1 MPSSAL
7 AAHDLYWTIDMKPL
21 NAIVERV
28 HASGRR
34 VVLAIT
40 GGGSGAIAALLRV
53 PGGSRTLVEAIVPYS
68 PDALVDFLGHEPEQ
82 ACSAATA
89 VAMARRA
96 LARGARRSGPG
107 ALLVGVGVTASLVT
121 DRPKHGD
128 HRCHIAVTDG
138 GRVDIVSIV
147 LDRGARD
154 RAAEED
160 LVARATLLTLARA
173 CGIDTPGVDS
183 LLGPNDRLTVAS
195 SVPSDDLVARLLAGA
210 LERLTMLPDGQ
221 LATNAP
227 VPRGVL
233 AGSFNPLHAGHLELA
248 RVASEILAA
257 RVTFE
262 LSVVNADKP
271 VLAAVEV
278 RRRLEQFSWRG
289 TVELTRAP
297 TFREKA
303 RVLPGAAFVVGV
315 DTAARILDPRYYGG
329 SAASMVAALD
339 EIGRLG
345 GRFLVAGRADPGG
358 RFVTLADLAVPGP
371 VAHLFEQIPEAR
383 FRRDISSTEL
393 RGVAAGPQPR

>member
-1 MPSSAL
+1 
-7 AAHDLYWTIDMKPL
+7 MKPL

-96 LARGARRSGPG
+96 VARAARRSGRTG
-107 ALLVGVGVTASLVT
+107 ALLVGAGVTASLVT

-138 GRVDIVSIV
+138 GRVDVVSIV

-183 LLGPNDRLTVAS
+183 LLGPDDRLTVAS

>member
-96 LARGARRSGPG
+96 VARAARRSGRTG
-107 ALLVGVGVTASLVT
+107 ALLVGAGVTASLVT

-138 GRVDIVSIV
+138 GRVDVVSIV

-173 CGIDTPGVDS
+173 CGIDTPGVES
-183 LLGPNDRLTVAS
+183 LLGPDDRLTVAS
-195 SVPSDDLVARLLAGA
+195 TADLIGRLLAGSVD
-210 LERLTMLPDGQ
+210 RLTMSPDGQ
-221 LATNAP
+221 LAANAP

-233 AGSFNPLHAGHLELA
+233 AG
-248 RVASEILAA
+248 
-257 RVTFE
+257 
-262 LSVVNADKP
+262 
-271 VLAAVEV
+271 
-278 RRRLEQFSWRG
+278 
-289 TVELTRAP
+289 
-297 TFREKA
+297 
-303 RVLPGAAFVVGV
+303 
-315 DTAARILDPRYYGG
+315 
-329 SAASMVAALD
+329 
-339 EIGRLG
+339 
-345 GRFLVAGRADPGG
+345 
-358 RFVTLADLAVPGP
+358 
-371 VAHLFEQIPEAR
+371 
-383 FRRDISSTEL
+383 
-393 RGVAAGPQPR
+393 

>member
-1 MPSSAL
+1 MPSRAL
-7 AAHDLYWTIDMKPL
+7 AAHDLYWTIDMKLL

-138 GRVDIVSIV
+138 GTVDVVSIT
-147 LDRGARD
+147 LDKGARD
-154 RAAEED
+154 RAAEEE
-160 LVARATLLTLARA
+160 LVARATLLALAAA
-173 CGIDTPGVDS
+173 CGVQAAGVDS
-183 LLGPNDRLTVAS
+183 LLGPNDRASLAS
-195 SVPSDDLVARLLAGA
+195 SSDSVAALLAGA
-210 LERLTMLPDGQ
+210 LERLTVHPDGRLQ
-221 LATNAP
+221 AGAP
-227 VPRGVL
+227 VPRAVL

-248 RVASEILAA
+248 RIASEIVGEPVA
-257 RVTFE
+257 FE
-262 LSVVNADKP
+262 LSVTNADKP
-271 VLAAVEV
+271 PLRASDV
-278 RRRLEQFSWRG
+278 RRRLEQFDGLG

-303 RVLPGAAFVVGV
+303 RVLPGVTFVVGV
-315 DTAARILDPRYYGG
+315 DTAERIVEPRYYDGT
-329 SAASMVAALD
+329 SAGVVAALSD
-339 EIGRLG
+339 IGGRG
-345 GRFLVAGRADPGG
+345 CRFLVAGRVDG
-358 RFVTLADLAVPGP
+358 RGHFVTLRDVAVPQP
-371 VAHLFEQIPEAR
+371 VAHLFDQIPEAR
-383 FRRDISSTEL
+383 FRCDVSSTGL
-393 RGVAAGPQPR
+393 RSAR

>member
-1 MPSSAL
+1 ME
-7 AAHDLYWTIDMKPL
+7 PL

-173 CGIDTPGVDS
+173 CGIDTPGVES
-183 LLGPNDRLTVAS
+183 LLGPNDRLTVA
-195 SVPSDDLVARLLAGA
+195 PSAPFDDLVARLLAGA
-210 LERLTMLPDGQ
+210 IERLTMLPDGQ

>member
-1 MPSSAL
+1 
-7 AAHDLYWTIDMKPL
+7 MKPL

-173 CGIDTPGVDS
+173 CGIDTPGVES
-183 LLGPNDRLTVAS
+183 LLGPNDRLTVA
-195 SVPSDDLVARLLAGA
+195 PSAPFDDLVARLLAGA
-210 LERLTMLPDGQ
+210 IERLTMLPDGQ

>member
-1 MPSSAL
+1 ME
-7 AAHDLYWTIDMKPL
+7 PL

-183 LLGPNDRLTVAS
+183 LLGPDDRLTVAS

-278 RRRLEQFSWRG
+278 RRRLEQFGWRG

-303 RVLPGAAFVVGV
+303 RVLPGGAFVVGV

>member
-1 MPSSAL
+1 
-7 AAHDLYWTIDMKPL
+7 MKPL

-183 LLGPNDRLTVAS
+183 LLGPDDRLTVAS

-271 VLAAVEV
+271 ALAAVEV

>member
-1 MPSSAL
+1 ME
-7 AAHDLYWTIDMKPL
+7 PL
-21 NAIVERV
+21 NASVERV

-96 LARGARRSGPG
+96 VARAARRSGRTG
-107 ALLVGVGVTASLVT
+107 ALLVGAGVTASLVT

-138 GRVDIVSIV
+138 GRVDVVSIV

-183 LLGPNDRLTVAS
+183 LLGPDDRLTVAS

-278 RRRLEQFSWRG
+278 RRRLEQFGWRG

>member
-1 MPSSAL
+1 ME
-7 AAHDLYWTIDMKPL
+7 PL

-138 GRVDIVSIV
+138 GRVDVVSIV

-173 CGIDTPGVDS
+173 CGIDTPGVES
-183 LLGPNDRLTVAS
+183 LLGPNDRLTVA
-195 SVPSDDLVARLLAGA
+195 PSAPFDDLVARLLAGA
-210 LERLTMLPDGQ
+210 IERLTMLPDGQ

>member
-1 MPSSAL
+1 MPSRAL
-7 AAHDLYWTIDMKPL
+7 AAHDLYWTIDMEPL

-96 LARGARRSGPG
+96 LGRAERRSGPG
-107 ALLVGVGVTASLVT
+107 VLLVGIGVTASLVT

-138 GRVDIVSIV
+138 GRVDVVSIV

-173 CGIDTPGVDS
+173 CGIDTPGVES
-183 LLGPNDRLTVAS
+183 LLGPDDRLTVAS
-195 SVPSDDLVARLLAGA
+195 TADLIGRLLAGA
-210 LERLTMLPDGQ
+210 VDRLTMSPDGQ

-233 AGSFNPLHAGHLELA
+233 AGSFNPLHTGHLELA

-271 VLAAVEV
+271 ALAAVEV
-278 RRRLEQFSWRG
+278 RRRLEQFGWRG

>member
-1 MPSSAL
+1 ME
-7 AAHDLYWTIDMKPL
+7 PL

-96 LARGARRSGPG
+96 LARGARRSGRTG
-107 ALLVGVGVTASLVT
+107 ALLVGAGVTASLVT

-138 GRVDIVSIV
+138 GRVDVVSIV

-183 LLGPNDRLTVAS
+183 LLGPDDRLTVAS

>member
-1 MPSSAL
+1 ME
-7 AAHDLYWTIDMKPL
+7 PL

-183 LLGPNDRLTVAS
+183 LLGPDDRLTVAS

>member
-1 MPSSAL
+1 MPSWAL
-7 AAHDLYWTIDMKPL
+7 AAHDLYWTIDMEPL
-21 NAIVERV
+21 KAIVERV

-34 VVLAIT
+34 MVLAVT
-40 GGGSGAIAALLRV
+40 GGGSGAIAELLRV

-82 ACSAATA
+82 ACSAETA

-96 LARGARRSGPG
+96 LARAERRSGPS

-121 DRPKHGD
+121 DRPKRGD

-138 GRVDIVSIV
+138 DRVDVVSIV

-160 LVARATLLTLARA
+160 LVARATVLTLARA
-173 CGIDTPGVDS
+173 CGVDAPGVES
-183 LLGPNDRLTVAS
+183 LLGPNDRLTVVS
-195 SVPSDDLVARLLAGA
+195 SVPSDDLVALLLAGA
-210 LERLTMLPDGQ
+210 VDRLTMLPDGQ
-221 LATNAP
+221 LTTSAP
-227 VPRGVL
+227 VRRGVL

-248 RVASEILAA
+248 RVASEMLAGP
-257 RVTFE
+257 VTFE

-271 VLAAVEV
+271 ALAAVEV

-315 DTAARILDPRYYGG
+315 DTAARILEPRYYGG
-329 SAASMVAALD
+329 SAASMAAALD

-345 GRFLVAGRADPGG
+345 GRFLVAGRADSSG

-371 VAHLFEQIPEAR
+371 VAHLFEEIPEAR

-393 RGVAAGPQPR
+393 RDVAAGPQPR

>member
-183 LLGPNDRLTVAS
+183 LLGPDDRLTVAS

-271 VLAAVEV
+271 ALAAVEV

>member
-1 MPSSAL
+1 
-7 AAHDLYWTIDMKPL
+7 MKPL

-96 LARGARRSGPG
+96 VARAARRSGRTG
-107 ALLVGVGVTASLVT
+107 ALLVGAGVTASLVT

-183 LLGPNDRLTVAS
+183 LLGPDDRLTVAS

>member
-1 MPSSAL
+1 ME
-7 AAHDLYWTIDMKPL
+7 PL

-138 GRVDIVSIV
+138 GRVDVVSIV

-183 LLGPNDRLTVAS
+183 LLGPDDRLTVAS

>member
-1 MPSSAL
+1 
-7 AAHDLYWTIDMKPL
+7 MKPL

>member
-1 MPSSAL
+1 
-7 AAHDLYWTIDMKPL
+7 MKPL

-173 CGIDTPGVDS
+173 CGIDTPGVES
-183 LLGPNDRLTVAS
+183 LLGPDDRLTVAS

-271 VLAAVEV
+271 ALAAVEV
-278 RRRLEQFSWRG
+278 RRRLEQFGWRG

>member
-1 MPSSAL
+1 MPSRAL
-7 AAHDLYWTIDMKPL
+7 AAHDLYWTIDMKLL

-138 GRVDIVSIV
+138 GRVDVVSIV

-173 CGIDTPGVDS
+173 CGIDTPGVES

-195 SVPSDDLVARLLAGA
+195 SSDSVAALLAGA
-210 LERLTMLPDGQ
+210 LERLTVHPDGRLQ
-221 LATNAP
+221 AGAP
-227 VPRGVL
+227 VPRAVL
-233 AGSFNPLHAGHLELA
+233 AGSFNPLHA
-248 RVASEILAA
+248 
-257 RVTFE
+257 
-262 LSVVNADKP
+262 
-271 VLAAVEV
+271 
-278 RRRLEQFSWRG
+278 
-289 TVELTRAP
+289 
-297 TFREKA
+297 
-303 RVLPGAAFVVGV
+303 
-315 DTAARILDPRYYGG
+315 
-329 SAASMVAALD
+329 
-339 EIGRLG
+339 
-345 GRFLVAGRADPGG
+345 
-358 RFVTLADLAVPGP
+358 
-371 VAHLFEQIPEAR
+371 
-383 FRRDISSTEL
+383 
-393 RGVAAGPQPR
+393 

>member
-1 MPSSAL
+1 
-7 AAHDLYWTIDMKPL
+7 MKPL

-183 LLGPNDRLTVAS
+183 LLGPDDRLTVAS

>member
-1 MPSSAL
+1 
-7 AAHDLYWTIDMKPL
+7 MKPL

-183 LLGPNDRLTVAS
+183 LLGPDDRLTVAS

-271 VLAAVEV
+271 ALAAVEV
-278 RRRLEQFSWRG
+278 RRRLEQFGWRG

>member
-1 MPSSAL
+1 MPSRAL
-7 AAHDLYWTIDMKPL
+7 AAHDLYWTIDMKLL

-183 LLGPNDRLTVAS
+183 LLGPDDRLTVAS

-221 LATNAP
+221 LVTNAP

-248 RVASEILAA
+248 RIASEIVGEPVA
-257 RVTFE
+257 FE
-262 LSVVNADKP
+262 LSVTNADKP
-271 VLAAVEV
+271 PLRASDV
-278 RRRLEQFSWRG
+278 RRRLEQFDGLG

-303 RVLPGAAFVVGV
+303 RVLPGVTFVVGV
-315 DTAARILDPRYYGG
+315 DTAERIVEPRYYDGT
-329 SAASMVAALD
+329 SAGVVAALSD
-339 EIGRLG
+339 IGGRG
-345 GRFLVAGRADPGG
+345 CRFLVAGRVDG
-358 RFVTLADLAVPGP
+358 RGHFVTLRDVAVPQP
-371 VAHLFEQIPEAR
+371 VA
-383 FRRDISSTEL
+383 
-393 RGVAAGPQPR
+393 

>member
-1 MPSSAL
+1 ME
-7 AAHDLYWTIDMKPL
+7 PL
-21 NAIVERV
+21 KAIVERV

-34 VVLAIT
+34 MVLAVT
-40 GGGSGAIAALLRV
+40 GGGSGAIAELLRV

-68 PDALVDFLGHEPEQ
+68 PDTLVDFIGHEPEQ

-138 GRVDIVSIV
+138 GRVDVVSIV

-173 CGIDTPGVDS
+173 CGIDTPGVES
-183 LLGPNDRLTVAS
+183 LLGPNDRLTVVS
-195 SVPSDDLVARLLAGA
+195 SVPSDDLVALLLAGA
-210 LERLTMLPDGQ
+210 VDRLTMLPDGQ
-221 LATNAP
+221 LTTNAP
-227 VPRGVL
+227 VRRGVL

-248 RVASEILAA
+248 RVASEMLAGP
-257 RVTFE
+257 VTFE

-271 VLAAVEV
+271 ALAAVEV

-358 RFVTLADLAVPGP
+358 RFVTLHDVDVPKP
-371 VAHLFEQIPEAR
+371 VAHLFEEIPERR
-383 FRRDISSTEL
+383 FRRDISSTDL
-393 RGVAAGPQPR
+393 RGVAAGPKPR

>member
-1 MPSSAL
+1 ME
-7 AAHDLYWTIDMKPL
+7 PL
-21 NAIVERV
+21 KTIVERV

-34 VVLAIT
+34 VVLAVT
-40 GGGSGAIAALLRV
+40 GGGSGAIAELLRV

-107 ALLVGVGVTASLVT
+107 ALLVGAGVTASLVT

-138 GRVDIVSIV
+138 GRVDVVSIV

-183 LLGPNDRLTVAS
+183 LLGPDDRLTVAS

>member
-1 MPSSAL
+1 
-7 AAHDLYWTIDMKPL
+7 MKPL

-138 GRVDIVSIV
+138 GRVDVVSIV

-183 LLGPNDRLTVAS
+183 LLGPDDRLTVAS

-271 VLAAVEV
+271 ALAAVEV
-278 RRRLEQFSWRG
+278 RRRLEQFGWRG